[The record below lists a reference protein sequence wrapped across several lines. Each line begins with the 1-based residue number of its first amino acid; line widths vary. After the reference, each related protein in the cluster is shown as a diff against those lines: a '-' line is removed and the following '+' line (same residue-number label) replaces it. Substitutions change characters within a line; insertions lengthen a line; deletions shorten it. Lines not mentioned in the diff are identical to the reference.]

1 MALCCHPVS
10 GLRGGCVQ
18 TQGPRAPG
26 SAGRGPWVTTCRL
39 QGPLMGHRLGSD
51 PFKSWALLSRPATHS
66 QHGRL
71 PFHSMTPGRWGEGE
85 VSVPSTPS
93 HFQTFLV
100 TSFSHLNLVPP
111 PTISSSSN
119 KLERKIRQE
128 NRQCDFLQA
137 PQSPES
143 SEPTPYVMIFVIL
156 FSVKQQL
163 ITGQNSVWRGSGR
176 VFRAVY
182 YFIFTASSR

>member
-1 MALCCHPVS
+1 MNGTLLPPSVGPARRLRSDAGTPCSRICGS
-10 GLRGGCVQ
+10 GSVGDDLQ
-18 TQGPRAPG
+18 APG
-26 SAGRGPWVTTCRL
+26 PPRGPQAW
-39 QGPLMGHRLGSD
+39 LGSIQELGSVKQAGHTQPTWAPD
-51 PFKSWALLSRPATHS
+51 PGK
-66 QHGRL
+66 
-71 PFHSMTPGRWGEGE
+71 WGEGE

-111 PTISSSSN
+111 PPYPPLVTN
-119 KLERKIRQE
+119 WRGRYVRKTDSVI
-128 NRQCDFLQA
+128 FLQA

-143 SEPTPYVMIFVIL
+143 SEPAPYVMIFVIL

-182 YFIFTASSR
+182 FIFTASSR

>member
-1 MALCCHPVS
+1 MNGTLLPPSVGPARRLRSDAGTPCSRICGS
-10 GLRGGCVQ
+10 GSVGDDLQ
-18 TQGPRAPG
+18 APG
-26 SAGRGPWVTTCRL
+26 PPRGPQAW
-39 QGPLMGHRLGSD
+39 LGSIQELGSVKQAGHTQPTWAPALPLHD
-51 PFKSWALLSRPATHS
+51 PGK
-66 QHGRL
+66 
-71 PFHSMTPGRWGEGE
+71 WGEGE

-111 PTISSSSN
+111 PTISSSSD

-128 NRQCDFLQA
+128 NGQCDSLQA
-137 PQSPES
+137 PQPPES
-143 SEPTPYVMIFVIL
+143 SEPAPYVMIFVIL

-176 VFRAVY
+176 VFRAV
-182 YFIFTASSR
+182 

>member
-1 MALCCHPVS
+1 M
-10 GLRGGCVQ
+10 
-18 TQGPRAPG
+18 
-26 SAGRGPWVTTCRL
+26 TTCRL
-39 QGPLMGHRLGSD
+39 QGPLVGHRLGSD

-111 PTISSSSN
+111 PPYPPLVTN
-119 KLERKIRQE
+119 WRGRYVRKTDSVI
-128 NRQCDFLQA
+128 FLQA

-143 SEPTPYVMIFVIL
+143 SEPAPYVMIFVIL

-182 YFIFTASSR
+182 FIFTASSR